1 MLTRFLTAITLLLAA
16 ATSAQAGPE
25 ALRLGGKAKVVE
37 VVDGDTLRLDDGT
50 QVRLVGIQAPMLS
63 LGRPKVTDW
72 PLAGQ
77 ARDVLSQWALGQTVE
92 LRYGGQEKDRNG
104 RRLAHLIDGQGRW
117 LQGEMLKAGWARVY
131 SFPDNRSLVGEMLE
145 LERAARAARR
155 GIWNHPFYKV
165 RIAKETEIG
174 KGRFELVE
182 DVVKRVNVWG
192 RRTYLNM
199 GNDEPATFAAAI
211 VAENETAFAQARMMP
226 RDLVGRRIRV
236 RGWVVG
242 DRQPIIEITHPEQI
256 EVLD

>member
-1 MLTRFLTAITLLLAA
+1 MLIRLLTAIALLFAA
-16 ATSAQAGPE
+16 AAAQAGPE
-25 ALRLGGKAKVVE
+25 SLRLGGKAKVVD
-37 VVDGDTLRLDDGT
+37 VVDGDTVRLDDGS

-63 LGRPKVTDW
+63 LGRAKVSDW

-77 ARDVLSQWALGQTVE
+77 ARDVLREWALGQTVE
-92 LRYGGQEKDRNG
+92 LRYGGQDKDRNG

-131 SFPDNRSLVGEMLE
+131 SFPDNRALVAEMLD

-155 GIWNHPFYKV
+155 GIWNHPYYRV
-165 RIAKETEIG
+165 RVAKEAEIG
-174 KGRFELVE
+174 KDRFELVE
-182 DVVKRVNVWG
+182 DIVKRVNVWG
-192 RRTYLNM
+192 KRTYLNM

-211 VAENETAFAQARMMP
+211 IADGGQLFAQSGLMP